1 MERFWRWRLD
11 WVDWWKLK
19 RLYRYRVV
27 FAGLEVGVLYYLI
40 KGCISLCISCCSH
53 LSMLRHSPCCRMD
66 KLFLAVALRVI
77 VSDVMVQGEIMT
89 PLDEGYIKG
98 VIMRASHDI

>member
-1 MERFWRWRLD
+1 
-11 WVDWWKLK
+11 
-19 RLYRYRVV
+19 
-27 FAGLEVGVLYYLI
+27 
-40 KGCISLCISCCSH
+40 
-53 LSMLRHSPCCRMD
+53 MLRHSPCCRMD

-77 VSDVMVQGEIMT
+77 VSDVMVQREIMT